1 MSVQKNTGRGRKRK
15 YSVPRPRNGGTWTE
29 AEYWSRVRSHLR
41 RAFKYWKPAMDCKL
55 AARRPNQSDN
65 KRLKWE
71 YQCNHCKQWFPEKEI
86 QVDHVIECG
95 SLKSADDLVGFLER
109 LTPEDVN
116 AYQVLCKPCHKA
128 RTQEQRRKK

>member
-1 MSVQKNTGRGRKRK
+1 
-15 YSVPRPRNGGTWTE
+15 
-29 AEYWSRVRSHLR
+29 
-41 RAFKYWKPAMDCKL
+41 MDCKL